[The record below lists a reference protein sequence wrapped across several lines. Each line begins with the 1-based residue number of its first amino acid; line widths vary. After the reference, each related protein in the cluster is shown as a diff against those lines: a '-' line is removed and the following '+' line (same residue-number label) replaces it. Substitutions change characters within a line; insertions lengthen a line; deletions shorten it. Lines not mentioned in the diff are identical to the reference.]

1 MRRTCGRFV
10 HPLPL
15 ACLWLFKFSSLFV
28 HFLNCFHYFPPPVMC
43 LQEEDAVLVCFQQDL
58 LFNVSPNDI
67 LLLLRDA
74 ETALLASVARL
85 RPAPGRMQLV
95 LSGFWLQGA
104 VATDCSSFL
113 MLAWPR
119 SLECVR
125 ALICW
130 VRLTDL
136 ARYVPHSHV
145 CVLV

>member
-1 MRRTCGRFV
+1 M
-10 HPLPL
+10 P
-15 ACLWLFKFSSLFV
+15 
-28 HFLNCFHYFPPPVMC
+28 

-119 SLECVR
+119 KCVR

-136 ARYVPHSHV
+136 ARYMHHAHV
-145 CVLV
+145 VELVCICVRPL